1 MRSIA
6 LKQIL
11 SLLRTNDAVELCRI
25 AQRVEQGQ
33 SDTEL
38 LSAIIN
44 DACSRGSQHLSGKYH
59 NFATSQNSS
68 TDTDKSVGS
77 CESLLDLEP
86 KMESVPSDLLS
97 FQEEPM
103 LTGVAPTIPHFM
115 PANRSNVQPSMP
127 MSIPGSD
134 TKFFEYLADMVTV
147 YQVTNQV
154 SPSHSPDL
162 LSTQSNEAMVR
173 MMSDFRC
180 TAQQSIAQHSNVF
193 SVIGSKDPDL
203 TLLFRE
209 RIMTD
214 SHSVWNWACELA
226 KSYKFL
232 SLSMQLSVL
241 YFAGMQMRVS
251 CWSPICSVRYTDR
264 ASSWFTHA
272 KRPLKSFPGC
282 YGRRCNIQGNLG
294 HFLWTRGKC
303 TYTCACRC

>member
-11 SLLRTNDAVELCRI
+11 SLLRTNDAAELCRI

-68 TDTDKSVGS
+68 TDTDKSVSS
-77 CESLLDLEP
+77 CESLLDFELKLE
-86 KMESVPSDLLS
+86 SASSGLPSY
-97 FQEEPM
+97 QEEPTLM
-103 LTGVAPTIPHFM
+103 RIAPTMPELVPAARSTIQSKIPTL
-115 PANRSNVQPSMP
+115 ASGSN
-127 MSIPGSD
+127 SD
-134 TKFFEYLADMVTV
+134 FFEYLADMVTV

-154 SPSHSPDL
+154 SPSQSPDL

-173 MMSDFRC
+173 MMSDFRR
-180 TAQQSIAQHSNVF
+180 TAQRSIAQHSNIL
-193 SVIGSKDPDL
+193 SVIGSREPDL
-203 TLLFRE
+203 TLFFRE
-209 RIMTD
+209 RTMTD
-214 SHSVWNWACELA
+214 AHSVWNWACELA

-251 CWSPICSVRYTDR
+251 
-264 ASSWFTHA
+264 
-272 KRPLKSFPGC
+272 
-282 YGRRCNIQGNLG
+282 
-294 HFLWTRGKC
+294 
-303 TYTCACRC
+303 